1 MVDTLRL
8 QENFEYVARVGGE
21 EVGLWFYSHL
31 FVNHPETRSLFPMNM
46 GRQRDRL
53 VTALGRIVSQVDR
66 VEALVPFLQQ
76 LGREHRKFDAVTAHY
91 PAVGA
96 SLVATLAH
104 FSGDRWSAALAA
116 DWQAAYRLV
125 AQTMIEAAEESA
137 RHQPPWWPAEVVEN
151 DRRYFDVAVLRVRPE
166 HWLDYRPG
174 QSISV
179 ETALRPKQ
187 WRYFSP
193 ANAPR
198 QDGTIDL
205 HVQAVGGGVV
215 STALV
220 NSVAPGDRLRLGA
233 PIGTALTLP
242 QAAGPDLLL
251 IAGGT
256 GLAPLKALVEQV
268 AREGGQRR
276 VHLFVGAQQEIGLYD
291 LPELSKLAAGQP
303 WLRVVPVV
311 SDDPRYEGHRGL
323 VGEFAARAGDWSRH
337 EVYVCGSQ
345 AMIRST
351 ARRLREAGLADTQIH
366 FDTFDP
372 R

>member
-8 QENFEYVARVGGE
+8 QENFQYVAQVGGD

-31 FVNHPETRSLFPMNM
+31 FVNHPETRAMFPMSM

-66 VEALVPFLQQ
+66 VDELVPFLQQ
-76 LGREHRKFDAVTAHY
+76 LGREHRKFDAVAAHY

-104 FSGDRWSAALAA
+104 FSGDQWSEELSA

-125 AQTMIEAAEESA
+125 AQTMIEAADDSA
-137 RHQPPWWPAEVVEN
+137 RYQPPWWGAEVLES

-166 HWLDYRPG
+166 HRLDYRPG

-187 WRYFSP
+187 WRYFTP

-198 QDGTIDL
+198 HDGTIDL
-205 HVQAVGGGVV
+205 HVQAVDGGAV
-215 STALV
+215 SAALV

-233 PIGTALTLP
+233 PVGTALTLSH
-242 QAAGPDLLL
+242 AARPDLLL

-256 GLAPLKALVEQV
+256 GLAPMKALVEQV
-268 AREGGQRR
+268 AAEGSQRL

-291 LPELSKLAAGQP
+291 LPELRKLASGHP
-303 WLRVVPVV
+303 WLRIVPVV
-311 SDDPRYEGHRGL
+311 SDDPLYDGHRGL

-337 EVYVCGSQ
+337 EVYVCGSK

-351 ARRLREAGLADTQIH
+351 ASRLREAGLDETQIH
-366 FDTFDP
+366 YDTFDP